1 MARLAVCSYAI
12 EGFPL
17 IGKIEFSSQDLDEAI
32 RLFQGLIRI
41 DTTNPPGN
49 EGKAAEYLKTQ
60 FESNGIDCEVLGEP
74 GRENVIA
81 KISGRRDRPRL
92 LFEAHADVVP
102 AAGVGTWTHPPFSA
116 EIADGWIYG
125 RGAWDDKFDVA
136 VQAMSLILLKRQ
148 DVKLNGALLY
158 AAVADEEVA
167 GSGAAWLTQ
176 KVPEKVAAE
185 YVVGEGGAPPIQ
197 LGRQRIYWI
206 TTGEKGLAWFKLTAK
221 GRAGHGSVPTLAD
234 NASVK
239 MAKAFINLSNL
250 KTKVTIIDEV
260 ARAIKTV
267 VFAFLGEEEG
277 SKIIESQLNE
287 QGIDT
292 LLDTIASKDKDAAE
306 ELRALTRMTISPNVI
321 KGGTETNVIPGTC
334 ESKVDIRLMPGQNRD
349 YATQVIKECV
359 RGLDIDLDVTDYTDA
374 SLSPTNTEFYNI
386 IKATTEELAS
396 GCSVLPRLSTGMSDS
411 RFWRALGSIVYGCV
425 PISPDVRLSDILP
438 GVHGVD
444 ERMNVGSLEY
454 ATKFLCNVAT
464 RVLS

>member
-17 IGKIEFSSQDLDEAI
+17 IGKIEFSSEDLNEAI

-92 LFEAHADVVP
+92 LFEAHTDVVP

-148 DVKLNGALLY
+148 NVKLNGTLLY
-158 AAVADEEVA
+158 AAVGDEEVA
-167 GSGAAWLTQ
+167 GSGAAWLTK

-221 GRAGHGSVPTLAD
+221 GRAGHGSVSTLAD

-260 ARAIKTV
+260 ARAIRAV

-321 KGGTETNVIPGTC
+321 KGGTETNVIPGIC
-334 ESKVDIRLMPGQNRD
+334 EGKVDIRLMPGQNRD
-349 YATQVIKECV
+349 YATQIIKECV
-359 RGLDIDLDVTDYTDA
+359 RGPDIDLDITDYTDA

-386 IKATTEELAS
+386 INETLEELAP

-425 PISPDVRLSDILP
+425 PISL
-438 GVHGVD
+438 
-444 ERMNVGSLEY
+444 
-454 ATKFLCNVAT
+454 
-464 RVLS
+464 